1 MSSFRPLS
9 IVFCLFFAAVLVSAC
24 SESESPQPQPV
35 SQDLI
40 AMSAGEAPV
49 GQLDN
54 SVMPRHYR
62 LELTIDPR
70 QDRFSG
76 QSEIDVTFNEPRD
89 QLWLHG
95 KNLEVTDV
103 WLSNGSNERIS
114 ATYEEKLESG
124 VALIT
129 LEKPVAAGDATLHFS
144 YSAPFNTSTNAL
156 FKIVRGEDAYAATQ
170 FEPIAARQVFPGFDE
185 PGFKVPFDLALVT
198 PVNDVAVTTTPEKTL
213 TELDDGMVRRTFET
227 TRPMPTYL
235 LAFAI
240 GPYDLVDYGM
250 IPPNEIRNRPVPL
263 RGVTAKGQGER
274 MRYALDQ
281 TGGILTALEEYFGM
295 PYPYRKLD
303 LIAVPESFGGAM
315 ENVGAITYDE
325 WLVLMDENSSLDQ
338 RRATVAV
345 QAHEMAHMWFGDLV
359 TPDWWTDIWLN
370 ESFATWMS
378 YKAADAYWPEGQ
390 YNRSTLKGAL
400 GAMQNDSLAAA
411 REIREPITNSDNITG
426 AFDGITYQKGG
437 GVLAMLE
444 RYIGE
449 EGFQKGI
456 RLHMERH
463 ADGNANADGFIA
475 SVAEGSGVGEVDAA
489 FKSFIGQ
496 PGVPLV
502 SIEVNCAEGQ
512 QPSIDVSQSRYAPLG
527 SVIDPSASQWL
538 IPMCISYDSDGAR
551 KSNCTMLRESNQTIM
566 LDSDTCPSQLLPNAD
581 GAGYYRFTMNET
593 WMDGLVERASSLS
606 APEALVLAD
615 SLDASFRAGQTRAGS
630 YVPGMATLVNH
641 PDWDVAE
648 SAMDKLESSI
658 NILNVEE
665 QDQVSSGLGNII
677 KPRYLQLAGASD
689 EGSEI
694 LRQRMQRFLVVV
706 AKDQELRAPLAEQAA
721 ARIGLNGEP
730 DPTAVPVDEMETAFS
745 VGVQDLGEPFFDL
758 LLAQS
763 LASEDPAFRNAAF
776 GALARV
782 EDPVLIRKLQ
792 AAMLDGAFNGTELV
806 GILFRQM
813 VRGASSELTYDW
825 LVANDEA
832 IIGMIPEHFLS
843 GVFPGLGSYFCS
855 DSRADEWETFVKSR
869 ADKLPGYERELAQA
883 TESIRLCAA
892 LRGAQGADLLT
903 ALEAYR

>member
-1 MSSFRPLS
+1 MSSFRQLQ
-9 IVFCLFFAAVLVSAC
+9 IVFCLFFAAALLSAC
-24 SESESPQPQPV
+24 SESESPQPQQA
-35 SQDLI
+35 SQDLVAI
-40 AMSAGEAPV
+40 GAGEAPV
-49 GQLDN
+49 GQLDK
-54 SVMPRHYR
+54 SLMPRRYR
-62 LELTIDPR
+62 LELTVDPR

-76 QSEIDVTFNEPRD
+76 QTEIDVTLTEPRD

-103 WLSNGSNERIS
+103 WLSNDSAGRIA

-129 LEKPVAAGDATLHFS
+129 LERPVAAGAATLHFS
-144 YSAPFNTSTNAL
+144 YSAPFNTSSNAL

-185 PGFKVPFDLALVT
+185 PGFKVSFDLALVT
-198 PVNDVAVTTTPEKTL
+198 QADDVAVTTTPEKTL
-213 TELDDGMVRRTFET
+213 TVLDGGMVRRIYET

-235 LAFAI
+235 LAFAV
-240 GPYDLVDYGM
+240 GPYDLVDYGV
-250 IPPNEIRNRPVPL
+250 IPPNDIRDRPLPL
-263 RGVTAKGQGER
+263 RGVTARGQGER
-274 MRYALDQ
+274 MRYALEQ

-303 LIAVPESFGGAM
+303 LIAIPESFGGAM

-325 WLVLMDENSSLDQ
+325 WLVLMDETSSLDQ

-345 QAHEMAHMWFGDLV
+345 QAHEMAHMWFGNLV

-378 YKAADAYWPEGQ
+378 YKAANAYWPEGQ

-411 REIREPITNSDNITG
+411 REIREPITNSDNIIG

-475 SVAEGSGVGEVDAA
+475 SVAEGSGVGEIDAA

-502 SIEVNCAEGQ
+502 SVEVNCAEGQ
-512 QPSIDVSQSRYAPLG
+512 QPSIEVSQSRYAPLG
-527 SVIDPSASQWL
+527 SGIDPSASQWL

-551 KSNCTMLRESNQTIM
+551 ESNCTMLRESNQTIM

-581 GAGYYRFTMNET
+581 GAGYYRFTMNES

-606 APEALVLAD
+606 APEALVLVD
-615 SLDASFRAGQTRAGS
+615 SLDASFRSGQTRASS

-641 PDWDVAE
+641 PDWDVAQA
-648 SAMDKLESSI
+648 AMDKLESSI
-658 NILNVEE
+658 NVLSAEE
-665 QDQVSSGLGNII
+665 QDLVSSGLGNII

-694 LRQRMQRFLVVV
+694 LRQRMQRFLVAV
-706 AKDQELRAPLAEQAA
+706 AKDQELRAPLAGQAA

-730 DPTAVPVDEMETAFS
+730 DPAAVPVDEMETAFS

-763 LASEDPAFRNAAF
+763 LASGDPGFRNAAF

-782 EDPVLIRKLQ
+782 EDPVLIAKLQ
-792 AAMLDGAFNGTELV
+792 AAILDGAFNGAELV

-813 VRGASSELTYDW
+813 ARSASSELTYNW

-832 IIGMIPEHFLS
+832 ITNMIPQHFLS
-843 GVFPGLGSYFCS
+843 GVFPGLGSNFCS
-855 DSRADEWETFVKSR
+855 TDRADEWETFVKSR

-892 LRGAQGADLLT
+892 LKEAQGADLL
-903 ALEAYR
+903 AVLETYR